1 MFKIYFYLFCYCS
14 DYCSNV
20 GRIIVKGYDAKLPH
34 DDVESALRKLFSS
47 CGEINDIYICETE
60 DRLYRFVAFFMF
72 SQLNPIRS
80 ITTCQRKTFFFFC
93 FRSDATIYF
102 IGEGAAEKAL
112 QLSGSD
118 VGGWKAIVTPYP
130 FPEAAGRYVNL
141 RMLTFCFVYY

>member
-1 MFKIYFYLFCYCS
+1 MFEIYFYLFCYCS

-47 CGEINDIYICETE
+47 CGEINDIFISETE

-80 ITTCQRKTFFFFC
+80 ITTCQRKTFFFFFAFAVMLRFISSEKVQQKRRC
-93 FRSDATIYF
+93 NLVEVTLEDGRPLLRLILFR
-102 IGEGAAEKAL
+102 KL
-112 QLSGSD
+112 Q
-118 VGGWKAIVTPYP
+118 
-130 FPEAAGRYVNL
+130 AG
-141 RMLTFCFVYY
+141 T